1 MEYILSP
8 KSELLLYLT
17 KQGLLIANK
26 SFNFFQDYNLLNET
40 LHQINDQDYNI
51 FKFIYHFRNNIHALL
66 YECDQ
71 TIKIDEFKLK
81 FDFEELFY
89 LDLLINE
96 NEEIINYSYDFDL
109 LINFYNFIILK
120 NEASNYFI
128 YKIVIMRAFLT
139 LIKNFCD
146 SDNYNEDINEEKIDK
161 IKNEVET
168 EFNKY
173 IDKFKEV
180 FNINEDIREMKLDNL
195 YSKILI
201 SLIKSNKFDDYNYLY
216 NILNEMELEKIDIG
230 NAILIP
236 FQETLKENNDYM
248 KKFIIKTEEDLY
260 KENAINFYYILL
272 NFILKGEFFIYQISF
287 LLETKNRIIKLIKS
301 KKFKNNLNNKLSK
314 ETIER
319 FKYVLEM
326 FAGSKYYFEQNKEEI
341 NKLETVLKYY
351 KLFYFETK
359 VKDIEKIEQD
369 IKNQNEDSE
378 YLKYFEEAVNKMNI
392 YPIIKFIYFTFHDK
406 EVQSEKSLN
415 DSVGKFNTVFQL
427 IKDRKFGKMR
437 NKEAYSQFFKDK
449 TNHELLLKVFNQ
461 EDIDSFFNSFKND
474 NKNKKEEE
482 KKNFEENIPAPSPI
496 YAQTP
501 KEEKKEESKNKI
513 YMCNGNDI
521 KCIKNNNDNNKNMN
535 IITSPKTN
543 PNFFSNTNNRE
554 DINIDNYPEV
564 VKNILKKS
572 LIKLKTNPKN
582 KSIEYEDNLYYGD
595 TNIIMLKDTFI
606 NLINGL
612 PRENALKIFFNEV
625 EYKLKTEFN
634 HDFTL
639 KLDIELKNIDKYN
652 IEAIYTM
659 YDPKNENVKLSSY
672 KDENILIRGTESNLQ
687 GFNFM
692 ISDINL
698 DKYKGLDYLVNKPIN
713 DEVKKEN
720 SKNTKI
726 IPGISNIASE
736 EKILQ
741 IIKIIENKN
750 SDNGFIK
757 EINNDFFIYV
767 RSDNIVVLLDKH
779 FNPIM
784 EINDY
789 YNSKIVN
796 ACDLLP
802 EKENIQ
808 IVNENENIN
817 ENVYEKPVEFFK
829 KSYLKDDSKSIS
841 NKSTRDKSISQRNE
855 IPDNKET
862 PKGNGNEKPIQYKMP
877 DNLKIVL
884 CSNKYFFLT
893 NINLKE
899 KKTETKKLDIS
910 RIFGF
915 SSIEIKNNNYL
926 ITGKNCTSYIIDLFT
941 NASPQENVYIDG
953 ESYFNSI
960 RINERSIALV
970 SNSVYPGAQDVLKFF
985 NLKKKK
991 YYQRII
997 GGYSFILSPN
1007 GLELMPKLNK
1017 DNKFRILLCACKK
1030 YKKEQKNGILLV
1042 NAQMDETMDIE
1053 HPFYDTDNFEVYC
1066 FCPILSDGEEQKEKN
1081 SGNKKLIDTNY
1092 FLVGGFD
1099 TELREGKILLYKINY
1114 GERAYNT
1121 TIEFKQEI
1129 IFKDRDDIDAFNGPI
1144 NCLRQSK
1151 KTGNIAAS
1159 CFDGNIYLLTP
1170 PNINYYIEEDNN
1182 IAITG

>member
-1 MEYILSP
+1 M
-8 KSELLLYLT
+8 
-17 KQGLLIANK
+17 
-26 SFNFFQDYNLLNET
+26 LNET

-392 YPIIKFIYFTFHDK
+392 YPIIKFIYFIFHDK
-406 EVQSEKSLN
+406 EIKSEKSLN

-461 EDIDSFFNSFKND
+461 DDVDSFFNSFKND

-482 KKNFEENIPAPSPI
+482 IKNYEENIPAPSPT

-501 KEEKKEESKNKI
+501 KEEKKEESKNQI

-535 IITSPKTN
+535 INSAITSPKTN

-554 DINIDNYPEV
+554 DINIDNYPEM
-564 VKNILKKS
+564 VKNIFKKS

-659 YDPKNENVKLSSY
+659 YDPKNKNVKLSSY
-672 KDENILIRGTESNLQ
+672 KDENILIHGTESNLQ

-767 RSDNIVVLLDKH
+767 RSDNIVVLSDKH

-841 NKSTRDKSISQRNE
+841 NKSTRDKSFSQRNE

-899 KKTETKKLDIS
+899 KKTETKKLDIGK
-910 RIFGF
+910 IFGF

-941 NASPQENVYIDG
+941 NANPQENVYIDG

-970 SNSVYPGAQDVLKFF
+970 SNSVYPGAEDVLKFF

>member
-109 LINFYNFIILK
+109 LINFYKFIILK

-236 FQETLKENNDYM
+236 FQETLKENNDYI

-301 KKFKNNLNNKLSK
+301 KKFKNNLNNELSK

-319 FKYVLEM
+319 FKYVLEI

-359 VKDIEKIEQD
+359 LKDIEKIEQD

-378 YLKYFEEAVNKMNI
+378 YLKYYEEANKKANI
-392 YPIIKFIYFTFHDK
+392 YPIIKFIYFIFHDK
-406 EVQSEKSLN
+406 EIKSEKSLN
-415 DSVGKFNTVFQL
+415 DSVIKFNTVFQL

-449 TNHELLLKVFNQ
+449 TNHELLLKVFSQ

-482 KKNFEENIPAPSPI
+482 KKNFEENIPAASPI
-496 YAQTP
+496 QTP
-501 KEEKKEESKNKI
+501 IGEKKEESKNKI
-513 YMCNGNDI
+513 YQCYGNDI

-543 PNFFSNTNNRE
+543 PNFFSNTNNIE
-554 DINIDNYPEV
+554 DINIDNYPET
-564 VKNILKKS
+564 VKNILKKY

-692 ISDINL
+692 ISDINQ

-841 NKSTRDKSISQRNE
+841 NKSTRDKSFSQRNE

-899 KKTETKKLDIS
+899 KKTETKKLDIGK
-910 RIFGF
+910 IFGF

-941 NASPQENVYIDG
+941 NANPQENVYIDG

-1129 IFKDRDDIDAFNGPI
+1129 IFKDRDDIDTFNGPI

-1182 IAITG
+1182 TAITD

>member
-378 YLKYFEEAVNKMNI
+378 YLKYYEEANKKANI

-482 KKNFEENIPAPSPI
+482 KKNFEENISAPSPI

-501 KEEKKEESKNKI
+501 IGEKKEESKNKI
-513 YMCNGNDI
+513 YQCYGNDI

-543 PNFFSNTNNRE
+543 QIFFSNTNNIE
-554 DINIDNYPEV
+554 DINIDNYPET

-692 ISDINL
+692 ISDINQ

-841 NKSTRDKSISQRNE
+841 NKSTRDKSFSQRNE

-941 NASPQENVYIDG
+941 NANPQENVYIDG

-970 SNSVYPGAQDVLKFF
+970 SNSVYPGAEDVLKFF

-1129 IFKDRDDIDAFNGPI
+1129 IFKDRDDIDAFSGPI

>member
-66 YECDQ
+66 YDSDQ
-71 TIKIDEFKLK
+71 TIKIDELKLK

-216 NILNEMELEKIDIG
+216 KILNEMKLEKIDLG
-230 NAILIP
+230 NAILASL
-236 FQETLKENNDYM
+236 QETLKENNDYM

-378 YLKYFEEAVNKMNI
+378 YLKYFEEAIKKMNI

-461 EDIDSFFNSFKND
+461 DDIDSFFNSFKND

-482 KKNFEENIPAPSPI
+482 IKNYEENIPAPSPT

-501 KEEKKEESKNKI
+501 KEEKKEESKNQI

-554 DINIDNYPEV
+554 DINIDNYPEM

-692 ISDINL
+692 ISDINQ

-767 RSDNIVVLLDKH
+767 RSDNIVVLSDKH

-841 NKSTRDKSISQRNE
+841 NKSTRDKSFSQRNE

-941 NASPQENVYIDG
+941 NANPQENVYIDG

-1042 NAQMDETMDIE
+1042 NAQMDETIDIE

>member
-1 MEYILSP
+1 MEYILTP

-301 KKFKNNLNNKLSK
+301 KKFKNNLNNELSK

-369 IKNQNEDSE
+369 IKNQNGDSE
-378 YLKYFEEAVNKMNI
+378 YLKYYEEAIQKLNI

-482 KKNFEENIPAPSPI
+482 KKNFEENISAPSPI

-501 KEEKKEESKNKI
+501 IGEKKEESKNKI
-513 YMCNGNDI
+513 YQCYGNDI

-554 DINIDNYPEV
+554 DINIDNYPEI

-692 ISDINL
+692 ISDINQ

-841 NKSTRDKSISQRNE
+841 NKSTRDKSFSQRNE

-941 NASPQENVYIDG
+941 NANPQENVYIDG

-1129 IFKDRDDIDAFNGPI
+1129 IFKDRDDIDAFSGPI

>member
-26 SFNFFQDYNLLNET
+26 SFNFFQDYNLLMET

-71 TIKIDEFKLK
+71 TIKIDELKLK

-236 FQETLKENNDYM
+236 FQETLKENNDYI

-301 KKFKNNLNNKLSK
+301 KKFKNNLNNELSK

-319 FKYVLEM
+319 FKYVLEI

-359 VKDIEKIEQD
+359 LKDIEKIEQD

-378 YLKYFEEAVNKMNI
+378 YLKYYEEANKKANI
-392 YPIIKFIYFTFHDK
+392 YPIIKFIYFIFHDK
-406 EVQSEKSLN
+406 EIKSEKSLN
-415 DSVGKFNTVFQL
+415 DSVIKFNTVFQL

-449 TNHELLLKVFNQ
+449 TNHELLLKVFSQ

-482 KKNFEENIPAPSPI
+482 KKNFEENIPAASPI
-496 YAQTP
+496 QTP
-501 KEEKKEESKNKI
+501 IGEKKEESKNKI
-513 YMCNGNDI
+513 YQCYGNDI

-543 PNFFSNTNNRE
+543 PNFFSNTNNIE
-554 DINIDNYPEV
+554 DINIDNYPET

-692 ISDINL
+692 ISDINQ

-841 NKSTRDKSISQRNE
+841 NKSTRDKSFSQRNE

-899 KKTETKKLDIS
+899 KKTETKKLDIGK
-910 RIFGF
+910 IFGF

-941 NASPQENVYIDG
+941 NANPQENVYIDG

-1129 IFKDRDDIDAFNGPI
+1129 IFKDRDDIDTFNGPI

-1182 IAITG
+1182 TAITD

>member
-66 YECDQ
+66 YDSDQ
-71 TIKIDEFKLK
+71 TIKIDELKLK

-216 NILNEMELEKIDIG
+216 KILNEMKLEKIDLG
-230 NAILIP
+230 NAILASL
-236 FQETLKENNDYM
+236 QETLKENNDYM

-378 YLKYFEEAVNKMNI
+378 YLKYFEEAIKKMNI
-392 YPIIKFIYFTFHDK
+392 YPIIKFIYFKFHDK
-406 EVQSEKSLN
+406 EIKSEKSLN
-415 DSVGKFNTVFQL
+415 DSVGKFNIVFKL

-461 EDIDSFFNSFKND
+461 DDIDSFFNSFKND

-482 KKNFEENIPAPSPI
+482 IKNFEENIPAPSPT
-496 YAQTP
+496 YVQTP
-501 KEEKKEESKNKI
+501 IGEKKEESKNKI
-513 YMCNGNDI
+513 YQCYGNDI

-554 DINIDNYPEV
+554 DINIDNYPEM

-692 ISDINL
+692 ISDINQ

-767 RSDNIVVLLDKH
+767 RSDNIVVLSDKH

-841 NKSTRDKSISQRNE
+841 NKSTRDKSFSQRNE

-941 NASPQENVYIDG
+941 NANPQENVYIDG

-1042 NAQMDETMDIE
+1042 NAQMDETIDIE

>member
-378 YLKYFEEAVNKMNI
+378 YLKYYEEANKKANI

-449 TNHELLLKVFNQ
+449 TNHELLLKVFSQ

-543 PNFFSNTNNRE
+543 PNFFSNTNNIE
-554 DINIDNYPEV
+554 DINIDNYPET

-692 ISDINL
+692 ISDINQ

-841 NKSTRDKSISQRNE
+841 NKSTRDKSFSQRNE

-941 NASPQENVYIDG
+941 NANPQENVYIDG

-1017 DNKFRILLCACKK
+1017 ENKFRILLCACKK

>member
-1 MEYILSP
+1 MEYLLNQ
-8 KSELLLYLT
+8 KSELLLFLS
-17 KQGLLIANK
+17 KQQGEFISKDSL
-26 SFNFFQDYNLLNET
+26 NFFQDYQNLIDT

-51 FKFIYHFRNNIHALL
+51 FKFIYHFRNNIHAVL
-66 YECDQ
+66 YDFDE
-71 TIKIDEFKLK
+71 TIKINEFRLN
-81 FDFEELFY
+81 FDFAELYY
-89 LDLLINE
+89 LYLLINE
-96 NEEIINYSYDFDL
+96 NEEIINYTLSFEILLNSYK
-109 LINFYNFIILK
+109 NIIKIFEEK
-120 NEASNYFI
+120 NKLRTIII
-128 YKIVIMRAFLT
+128 YKIVSC
-139 LIKNFCD
+139 LIKNFSE
-146 SDNYNEDINEEKIDK
+146 SDNYDQDINGEQIYI
-161 IKNEVET
+161 IKNEIET
-168 EFNKY
+168 NFKNN
-173 IDKFKEV
+173 IDEFKEMYNV
-180 FNINEDIREMKLDNL
+180 NEEQIKEMKLNNI
-195 YSKILI
+195 YCNILI
-201 SLIKSNKFDDYNYLY
+201 SLIKSNNFEDYNYLY
-216 NILNEMELEKIDIG
+216 NILNEMQLEKIDIG
-230 NAILIP
+230 NDILNP
-236 FQETLKENNDYM
+236 LQETLKENNDYM
-248 KKFIIKTEEDLY
+248 KKFIIENEFDLY
-260 KENAINFYYILL
+260 DEKKINFYYILFK
-272 NFILKGEFFIYQISF
+272 FILKNECFIYYLPF
-287 LLETKNRIIKLIKS
+287 LFEAKKKIINLIKS
-301 KKFKNNLNNKLSK
+301 KKIKLNKINNLNKQ
-314 ETIER
+314 TIER
-319 FKYVLEM
+319 YRYILEK
-326 FAGSKYYFEQNKEEI
+326 FADSKYYFEQNKEEI

-369 IKNQNEDSE
+369 IKNQNGDSE
-378 YLKYFEEAVNKMNI
+378 YLKYYEEAIKKMNI

-449 TNHELLLKVFNQ
+449 TNHELLLKVFSQ

-482 KKNFEENIPAPSPI
+482 KKNFEENIPAASPI
-496 YAQTP
+496 QTP
-501 KEEKKEESKNKI
+501 IGEKKEESKNKI

-554 DINIDNYPEV
+554 DINIDNYPEI

-672 KDENILIRGTESNLQ
+672 KDENILIHGTESNLQ

-692 ISDINL
+692 ISDINQ

-841 NKSTRDKSISQRNE
+841 NKSTRDKSFSQRNE

-941 NASPQENVYIDG
+941 NANPQENVYIDG

-970 SNSVYPGAQDVLKFF
+970 SNSVYPGAEDVLKFF

-1129 IFKDRDDIDAFNGPI
+1129 IFKDRDDIDAFSGPI

>member
-1 MEYILSP
+1 MEYILTP

-66 YECDQ
+66 YDSDQ
-71 TIKIDEFKLK
+71 TIKIDELKLK

-216 NILNEMELEKIDIG
+216 KILNEMKLEKIDLG
-230 NAILIP
+230 NAILASL
-236 FQETLKENNDYM
+236 QETLKENNDYM

-359 VKDIEKIEQD
+359 VKDIEKIE
-369 IKNQNEDSE
+369 
-378 YLKYFEEAVNKMNI
+378 MNI

-461 EDIDSFFNSFKND
+461 DDIDSFFNSFKND

-496 YAQTP
+496 QTP
-501 KEEKKEESKNKI
+501 IGEKKEESKNKI
-513 YMCNGNDI
+513 YQCYGNDI

-543 PNFFSNTNNRE
+543 PNFFSNTNNIE
-554 DINIDNYPEV
+554 DINIDNYPET

-841 NKSTRDKSISQRNE
+841 NKSTRDKSFSQRNE

-941 NASPQENVYIDG
+941 NANPQENVYIDG

>member
-1 MEYILSP
+1 MEYLLNQ
-8 KSELLLYLT
+8 KSELLLFLS
-17 KQGLLIANK
+17 KQQGEFISKDSL
-26 SFNFFQDYNLLNET
+26 NFFQDYQNLIDT

-66 YECDQ
+66 YDFDE
-71 TIKIDEFKLK
+71 TIKINEFRLN
-81 FDFEELFY
+81 FDFAELYY
-89 LDLLINE
+89 LYLLINE
-96 NEEIINYSYDFDL
+96 NEEIINYTLSFEILLNSYK
-109 LINFYNFIILK
+109 NIIKIFEENNKLRTII
-120 NEASNYFI
+120 I
-128 YKIVIMRAFLT
+128 YKIVSC
-139 LIKNFCD
+139 LIKNFSE
-146 SDNYNEDINEEKIDK
+146 SDNYDQDINGEQIYI
-161 IKNEVET
+161 IKNEIET
-168 EFNKY
+168 NFKNN
-173 IDKFKEV
+173 IDEFKEMYNV
-180 FNINEDIREMKLDNL
+180 NEEQIKEMKLNNI
-195 YSKILI
+195 YCNILI
-201 SLIKSNKFDDYNYLY
+201 SLIKSNNFEDYNYLY
-216 NILNEMELEKIDIG
+216 NILNEMQLEKIDIG
-230 NAILIP
+230 NDILNP
-236 FQETLKENNDYM
+236 LQETLKENNDYM
-248 KKFIIKTEEDLY
+248 KKFIIENEFDLY
-260 KENAINFYYILL
+260 DEKKINFYFILFK
-272 NFILKGEFFIYQISF
+272 FILKNECFIYCLPF
-287 LLETKNRIIKLIKS
+287 LFEAKKKIIILIKS
-301 KKFKNNLNNKLSK
+301 KKIKLNKINNLNKQ
-314 ETIER
+314 TIER
-319 FKYVLEM
+319 YRYILEM
-326 FAGSKYYFEQNKEEI
+326 FADSKYYFEQNKEEI

-369 IKNQNEDSE
+369 IKNQNGDSE
-378 YLKYFEEAVNKMNI
+378 YLKYYEEAIKKMDI
-392 YPIIKFIYFTFHDK
+392 YPIIKFIYFIFHDK
-406 EVQSEKSLN
+406 EIKSEKSLN
-415 DSVGKFNTVFQL
+415 DSVSKFNTVFQL

-461 EDIDSFFNSFKND
+461 DDIDSFFNSFKND

-496 YAQTP
+496 QTP
-501 KEEKKEESKNKI
+501 IGEKKEESKNKI
-513 YMCNGNDI
+513 YQCYGNDI

-543 PNFFSNTNNRE
+543 PNFFSNTNNIE
-554 DINIDNYPEV
+554 DINIDNYPET

-692 ISDINL
+692 ISDINQ

-841 NKSTRDKSISQRNE
+841 NKSTRDKSFSQRNE

-862 PKGNGNEKPIQYKMP
+862 PKGNGNEKPIQCKMP

-941 NASPQENVYIDG
+941 NANPQENLYIDG

-1081 SGNKKLIDTNY
+1081 SGNKKLTDTNY